1 MPQPLPYH
9 HHPISAFPWPQTH
22 KLANSLGRAWLYI
35 LDVVY
40 CLDRYL
46 FSEYTTIRDPQASAE
61 VGRERDLGCC
71 LAGKSEGLQRAKAE
85 K

>member
-1 MPQPLPYH
+1 MVLCVL
-9 HHPISAFPWPQTH
+9 QTH

-46 FSEYTTIRDPQASAE
+46 FSEYTTIRDPQSSAE
-61 VGRERDLGCC
+61 VRCVALAVC
-71 LAGKSEGLQRAKAE
+71 LLSMARLPQRMGQNTSAIQYA
-85 K
+85 